1 MPERNPDTQPSPRGF
16 IVAGSASG
24 SGKTIA
30 TCGIISAFRRQGLQ
44 VRAAKSGPDYI
55 DPAFLSA
62 ASGHPAIN
70 LDPWAMT
77 GSAINQR
84 LADHGE
90 DTDLV
95 VVEGVMGLF
104 DGAQDGKGSTAHL
117 ARITGLPV
125 VLIVNASGTAQSVA
139 AIAEGFAR
147 RARRHEISLSGV
159 IATQIASPRHG
170 ELVREGFCDIPAP
183 LFGLMPRNARLALKS
198 RHLGLVQAR
207 EHNTIGKIMNEA
219 GRLAAANID
228 IKRLLDCAGPPAGRP
243 GDDQPRHRLTPPGQ
257 RIAIANDQ
265 AFAFT
270 YAHWLDDFRH
280 GGAEITFFSPLA
292 DEPPDPAADAI
303 LLPGGYPELHAE
315 TLAAAT
321 GFKDALAGAA
331 SLNVPI
337 YGECGGYMAL
347 GEGLIDASGNRHAM
361 AGLLPLVT
369 DFSKPKLHLG
379 YRQLVADDGFFWP
392 GQLRAHEFHYATV
405 HREGEADRL
414 FSASDAS
421 NRDLGKI
428 GLRRG
433 SVAGSFAHI
442 IDRHAGN

>member
-1 MPERNPDTQPSPRGF
+1 M
-16 IVAGSASG
+16 
-24 SGKTIA
+24 
-30 TCGIISAFRRQGLQ
+30 
-44 VRAAKSGPDYI
+44 RAAKCGPDYI
-55 DPAFLSA
+55 DPAFLTA
-62 ASGHPAIN
+62 ASSHPAIN

-84 LADHGE
+84 LADHG
-90 DTDLV
+90 TSADLV

-104 DGAQDGKGSTAHL
+104 DGAEDGKGSTAHL

-125 VLIVNASGTAQSVA
+125 VLIVNASGTAQSAA
-139 AIAEGFAR
+139 AIAEGFAH
-147 RARRHEISLSGV
+147 RANRHEIELAGV

-170 ELVREGFCDIPAP
+170 ELVREGFCDIPTP
-183 LFGLMPRNARLALKS
+183 LFGFMPRITRLALKS

-207 EHNTIGKIMNEA
+207 EHETIGLIMREA
-219 GRLAAANID
+219 GNLAAANINL
-228 IKRLLDCAGPPAGRP
+228 KELLDCAGPLPDKSS
-243 GDDQPRHRLTPPGQ
+243 DDRTIHRLTPPGQ

-280 GGAEITFFSPLA
+280 GGAEVTFFSPLA
-292 DEPPDPAADAI
+292 NEPPDPAADAI
-303 LLPGGYPELHAE
+303 LLPGGYPELHAA

-321 GFKDALAGAA
+321 GFKDALAEAA
-331 SLNVPI
+331 SRNVPI
-337 YGECGGYMAL
+337 YGECGGYMVL
-347 GEGLIDASGNRHAM
+347 GESLIDAAGNRHGM

-379 YRQLVADDGFFWP
+379 YRQLVADDSFFWP
-392 GQLRAHEFHYATV
+392 GQLRAHEFHYATI

-414 FSASDAS
+414 FSATDAS
-421 NRDLGKI
+421 DRDLGKI
-428 GLRRG
+428 GQRRG
-433 SVAGSFAHI
+433 SIAGSFAHI